1 MEIKDMMK
9 VRAGPKEGN
18 KDDLGHLSYKER
30 LWELGLFS
38 LEKRV
43 PWGDRIVT
51 FQDLEG
57 AYKNNGERLL
67 RCAVTGQSAV
77 ILNRKQWFG
86 LDSWKILSMRT
97 VKHWERLPRETED
110 APPLEVCKVTLDGA
124 LGSLV

>member
-1 MEIKDMMK
+1 MILDT
-9 VRAGPKEGN
+9 
-18 KDDLGHLSYKER
+18 SYKER

-43 PWGDRIVT
+43 PRGDRIVT

-77 ILNRKQWFG
+77 ILNRKQ
-86 LDSWKILSMRT
+86 
-97 VKHWERLPRETED
+97 
-110 APPLEVCKVTLDGA
+110 
-124 LGSLV
+124 